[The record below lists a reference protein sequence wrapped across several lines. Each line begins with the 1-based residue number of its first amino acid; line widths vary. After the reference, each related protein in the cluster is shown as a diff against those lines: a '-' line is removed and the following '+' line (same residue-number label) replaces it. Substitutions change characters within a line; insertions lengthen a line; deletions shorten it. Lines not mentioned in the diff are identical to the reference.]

1 MSKRRSAGSCGSSG
15 SHVQGSGESVDFGV
29 VKTKKFLRSSAG
41 DDTAAFEQHDARGKQ
56 QGFAQIVRDENDS
69 FSKPTRERR
78 EFTLKFGA
86 GDGIERAKWFV
97 HQENRWIGRKGAGD
111 ADAL

>member
-1 MSKRRSAGSCGSSG
+1 M
-15 SHVQGSGESVDFGV
+15 

-41 DDTAAFEQHDARGKQ
+41 DDAAAFEQHDARGKQ
-56 QGFAQIVRDENDS
+56 QGFPQIVSDENDG
-69 FSKPTRERR
+69 FAKTAGERR

-86 GDGIERAKWFV
+86 GDGIERAEWLI

-111 ADAL
+111 ADALTLAAGELTGVAVCKF